1 MILFLLCAMLL
12 LYPLFLD
19 ILDIRT
25 LQDVR
30 VITYFLPYA
39 MGALGL
45 TIILSGLI
53 DLFRRKEDSGAK

>member
-19 ILDIRT
+19 ILDIRS

-39 MGALGL
+39 FGALGL
-45 TIILSGLI
+45 TVILSGII
-53 DLFRRKEDSGAK
+53 DLFKRKEEPGAK